1 MAAMEKISSSVF
13 LNFWENSTI
22 GLNAYCSPMKWP
34 TLTPP
39 LVKFPP
45 KNNKITF
52 GKPMPLVI
60 ET

>member
-1 MAAMEKISSSVF
+1 MVVMEKNSSSVF

-22 GLNAYCSPMKWP
+22 GLYAYCSPMKWP
-34 TLTPP
+34 TLVPP
-39 LVKFPP
+39 LVEFPP
-45 KNNKITF
+45 KVNKIAF